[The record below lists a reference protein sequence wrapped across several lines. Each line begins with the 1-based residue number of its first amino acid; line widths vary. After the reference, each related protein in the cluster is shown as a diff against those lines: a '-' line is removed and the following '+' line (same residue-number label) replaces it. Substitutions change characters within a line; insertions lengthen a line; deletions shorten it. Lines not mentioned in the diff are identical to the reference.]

1 MIIEIGAVAAV
12 AGGVIGAMSIRRAR
26 HYKGLATCLD
36 NVKQTSRSSAT
47 DLSRRPAPSFSNWIA
62 AVPDFLGAEQF
73 ANLQREVEALSG
85 AERSYVPSH
94 KKGAAVAYETLIEQA
109 PELTAFY
116 HSEAMA
122 ATISR
127 MTGVAVRPTPLHD
140 QNSLSILIY
149 ERPGDHIGWH
159 YDHNFYRGR
168 HFTVLLPV
176 VNHGNAADGL
186 SHARLKAMIGDAEAE
201 LQTPPN
207 TLIVFEGA
215 RIMHKVTPMA
225 AGERRVLI
233 SMTYCG
239 DARAN
244 LAQSVARRIK
254 DTAFF
259 GVRAL
264 WT

>member
-1 MIIEIGAVAAV
+1 MIIEIGTVAAV
-12 AGGVIGAMSIRRAR
+12 TAGVVGAIAIRRAQ
-26 HYKGLATCLD
+26 HYKTLAIRLEKA
-36 NVKQTSRSSAT
+36 KQTSRSPEP
-47 DLSRRPAPSFSNWIA
+47 DLSRHPVPSFTDRIV
-62 AVPDFLGAEQF
+62 AVPDFLNAEQF
-73 ANLQREVEALSG
+73 AALQQEVETLSG

-94 KKGAAVAYETLIEQA
+94 KKGATIAYEALIAHA
-109 PELTAFY
+109 PGVTALY

-122 ATISR
+122 AYVSR
-127 MTGVAVRPTPLHD
+127 ITGVTVRPTPLHD
-140 QNSLSILIY
+140 QSSLSILLY

-168 HFTVLLPV
+168 HFTVLLPI
-176 VNHGNAADGL
+176 VNRGNAPDGL
-186 SHARLKAMIGDAEAE
+186 SHARLRAKIGDGEAE

-215 RIMHKVTPMA
+215 RVVHKATPLA

-233 SMTYCG
+233 SMTYCA
-239 DARAN
+239 DAHAN
-244 LAQSVARRIK
+244 VAQAVARRLK

>member
-1 MIIEIGAVAAV
+1 MIMEIGAIAAV
-12 AGGVIGAMSIRRAR
+12 TGGIAGAIGFRRAR
-26 HYKGLATCLD
+26 HYKRLEARLD
-36 NVKQTSRSSAT
+36 KVKQASLSPSADFSRH
-47 DLSRRPAPSFSNWIA
+47 PVPSFANRIA
-62 AVPDFLGAEQF
+62 AIPDFLDAQQF
-73 ANLQREVEALSG
+73 ATLRAETEALSG
-85 AERSYVPSH
+85 AERSYVPTH
-94 KKGAAVAYETLIEQA
+94 KKGATIAYETLIEHA
-109 PELTAFY
+109 PEITALY
-116 HSEAMA
+116 HSGDMA
-122 ATISR
+122 AYVSR
-127 MTGVAVRPTPLHD
+127 IAGVAVRPTPLQD

-176 VNHGNAADGL
+176 VNCGSAADGL
-186 SHARLKAMIGDAEAE
+186 SHAQLRAMTGRAEASFP
-201 LQTPPN
+201 TPPN

-215 RIMHKVTPMA
+215 KVLHKATPLA

-233 SMTYCG
+233 SMTYCA

-244 LAQSVARRIK
+244 LAQAVARRLK

>member
-12 AGGVIGAMSIRRAR
+12 TGGVFGAVSILRAR
-26 HYKGLATCLD
+26 HYKRLATCLD
-36 NVKQTSRSSAT
+36 KAKQTSRSPDT
-47 DLSRRPAPSFSNWIA
+47 DLSRRPAPSFANRIA
-62 AVPDFLGAEQF
+62 AVPDFLGAGQF
-73 ANLQREVEALSG
+73 ANLRREVEALSG
-85 AERSYVPSH
+85 AERSYVPTH
-94 KKGAAVAYETLIEQA
+94 KKGATIAYETLIEHA
-109 PELTAFY
+109 PGVAALY

-122 ATISR
+122 TAISR

-140 QNSLSILIY
+140 QSSLSILIY

-176 VNHGNAADGL
+176 VNCGGAADGL

-215 RIMHKVTPMA
+215 RVLHKATPLA
-225 AGERRVLI
+225 PGERRVLI
-233 SMTYCG
+233 SMTYCV
-239 DARAN
+239 DPRAN
-244 LAQSVARRIK
+244 VAQAVARRIK